1 MTLNVYTCSH
11 RLVGANMSKRSNIER
26 ENNWIS
32 LSGLTVDE
40 TYWFRVTARDAEDEE
55 SPSERKICPLKLRTG
70 KCIYYLHAFV
80 HEYCCSL

>member
-1 MTLNVYTCSH
+1 V
-11 RLVGANMSKRSNIER
+11 SKRSNVER
-26 ENNWIS
+26 ENDWIS

-70 KCIYYLHAFV
+70 KCSHLFMI
-80 HEYCCSL
+80 